1 MPRKK
6 IIVRNEEPFQAVECE
21 GAYCDQDIPEDRL
34 HEYQDAMARDLRF
47 SIPRKVVLDKP
58 RGDGPRP
65 TAAALVKMSRRQR
78 LALYD
83 AVKVCAHCHF
93 VYCGP
98 PTQRVLQKP
107 PPTRERVQQT
117 AEMIDEGLTVAA
129 ARSPDTDQP
138 PTILADLL
146 NATTLPKQDEEA
158 FIGDAKDKEIR
169 DLRRQIA
176 ELTKSVP
183 APPPSAPPKPGPADP
198 NSWIFQLGVS
208 VSYTHLTLPTN
219 REV

>member
-1 MPRKK
+1 MEK
-6 IIVRNEEPFQAVECE
+6 
-21 GAYCDQDIPEDRL
+21 
-34 HEYQDAMARDLRF
+34 
-47 SIPRKVVLDKP
+47 
-58 RGDGPRP
+58 
-65 TAAALVKMSRRQR
+65 
-78 LALYD
+78 
-83 AVKVCAHCHF
+83 
-93 VYCGP
+93 
-98 PTQRVLQKP
+98 
-107 PPTRERVQQT
+107 T
-117 AEMIDEGLTVAA
+117 AEMIDEGLTAAA

-146 NATTLPKQDEEA
+146 NATSLPKQDEEA

-208 VSYTHLTLPTN
+208 PKKEEGLGETEPGPDAAAAIRGAEGELDAIFSSAGQFLDDLDIIFEEGERQGYEGEGLAGIRV
-219 REV
+219 